1 MTKPSGRQVLRKA
14 AALSLSTV
22 MLLGGMPAPALAQMA
37 NGIEV
42 VAQAN
47 VASGMWGTCKW
58 ELSDGGT
65 LTVHPGQAPSQPK
78 GADSPWIDYAGD
90 ITEVICTEENGKM
103 VVLGESAENLF
114 AEQYNVLE
122 FDLAGLD
129 SSNVRNFSGMFSG
142 CTGLRKLDVSGFD
155 TSNVTNMAFMFRGC
169 AKVSSLDF
177 SSFDTSKVTN
187 MYGMFNGAGVT
198 SLDLSGFD
206 TSRVTSMT
214 GMFYDAVRLRE
225 LNVSGWDTSKVQE
238 GSYLFHGCASLIG
251 LDLSGW
257 NTAAMQDHEQM
268 YDGCSSLQSVKVDS
282 TYQIKDEGMFPDV
295 TATTGSWWSLDKQE
309 WLSKA
314 DIVSGRS
321 GVADTYTIYADTD
334 HGIGIADAKVTLGES
349 SYTWTGAEVKPT
361 VTVELD
367 GMTLRHGIDYD
378 VSYQDNVQVGEAQL
392 TVTGKGAFKGT
403 KTVPFTI
410 AYNSIFIDVTEK
422 TAHIEDVIWMADN
435 DIAEGW
441 LRTDGKREFRPYT
454 GVARADMAAF
464 LFRLAVKWGVA
475 EENWTPTIEQS
486 KAFADV
492 QFTTPHS
499 REIRWLASV
508 GISEGWAKKDSKKF
522 EFRPYAL
529 VARQDM
535 AAFLFRL
542 AKLAKRG
549 GATDGWT
556 AKASSK
562 AMFSDVDGKVATNH
576 HDEVWWLAETG
587 VSEGWDMGNGTFEFR
602 GLNAVARADM
612 AAFLHRMDGLE

>member
-1 MTKPSGRQVLRKA
+1 MRKA

-142 CTGLRKLDVSGFD
+142 CTQVERLPYSQVENIDTSNATDMSRMYEKCSSLVSIHIPEINTKKVTNANSMFKGCSRLEEIDASNFNTAKITDMGEMFSGCSSLVELDINGFD
-155 TSNVTNMAFMFRGC
+155 TSNVTNMENMFTLCYSLEGLD
-169 AKVSSLDF
+169 VSG
-177 SSFDTSKVTN
+177 FDTSKVTN
-187 MYGMFNGAGVT
+187 MYGMF
-198 SLDLSGFD
+198 
-206 TSRVTSMT
+206 
-214 GMFYDAVRLRE
+214 
-225 LNVSGWDTSKVQE
+225 
-238 GSYLFHGCASLIG
+238 
-251 LDLSGW
+251 
-257 NTAAMQDHEQM
+257 
-268 YDGCSSLQSVKVDS
+268 
-282 TYQIKDEGMFPDV
+282 
-295 TATTGSWWSLDKQE
+295 
-309 WLSKA
+309 
-314 DIVSGRS
+314 
-321 GVADTYTIYADTD
+321 DTYTIYADTD

-410 AYNSIFIDVTEK
+410 ACNSIFIDVTEK

-435 DIAEGW
+435 GIAEGW

-475 EENWTPTIEQS
+475 EEDWTPTIEQS
-486 KAFADV
+486 KVFADV

-499 REIRWLASV
+499 REIRWLTSV

-549 GATDGWT
+549 GATDGWA

>member
-1 MTKPSGRQVLRKA
+1 MKNAFRIGIIILTIAILTSCSANGKLLKGHDFDAQFKA
-14 AALSLSTV
+14 A
-22 MLLGGMPAPALAQMA
+22 MKCY
-37 NGIEV
+37 NEK
-42 VAQAN
+42 N
-47 VASGMWGTCKW
+47 YSGAIQ
-58 ELSDGGT
+58 L
-65 LTVHPGQAPSQPK
+65 
-78 GADSPWIDYAGD
+78 Y
-90 ITEVICTEENGKM
+90 
-103 VVLGESAENLF
+103 ENLIMHYHGREN
-114 AEQYNVLE
+114 AEDISWYYGMSLMQIKDYYSAGYQFKNFNKRFPYSERAEESLFLAAKCKYLQSPEYYLDQKLTKEAIQEFESYVDRYPTSIHIPEINTKKVTNANSMFKGCSRLEEIDASNFNTEKITDMGEMFSGCSSLVELDINGFDTSNVTNMENMFTLCYSLE
-122 FDLAGLD
+122 GLD
-129 SSNVRNFSGMFSG
+129 VSGFDTSKVTNMYGMFSG

-169 AKVSSLDF
+169 AKVSSLGF

-282 TYQIKDEGMFPDV
+282 AYQIKDEGMFPDV

-464 LFRLAVKWGVA
+464 L
-475 EENWTPTIEQS
+475 
-486 KAFADV
+486 
-492 QFTTPHS
+492 
-499 REIRWLASV
+499 
-508 GISEGWAKKDSKKF
+508 
-522 EFRPYAL
+522 
-529 VARQDM
+529 
-535 AAFLFRL
+535 
-542 AKLAKRG
+542 
-549 GATDGWT
+549 
-556 AKASSK
+556 
-562 AMFSDVDGKVATNH
+562 
-576 HDEVWWLAETG
+576 
-587 VSEGWDMGNGTFEFR
+587 
-602 GLNAVARADM
+602 
-612 AAFLHRMDGLE
+612 HRMDGLE

>member
-1 MTKPSGRQVLRKA
+1 MRKA

-42 VAQAN
+42 VAQAI

-142 CTGLRKLDVSGFD
+142 CTQVERLPYSQVENIDTSNATDMSRMYEKCSSLVSIHIPEINTKKVTNANSMFKGCSRLEEIDASNFNTAKITDMGEMFSGCSSLVELDINGFD
-155 TSNVTNMAFMFRGC
+155 TSNVTNMENMFTLCYSLEGLD
-169 AKVSSLDF
+169 VSG
-177 SSFDTSKVTN
+177 FDTSKVTN
-187 MYGMFNGAGVT
+187 MYGM
-198 SLDLSGFD
+198 
-206 TSRVTSMT
+206 
-214 GMFYDAVRLRE
+214 
-225 LNVSGWDTSKVQE
+225 
-238 GSYLFHGCASLIG
+238 I
-251 LDLSGW
+251 
-257 NTAAMQDHEQM
+257 
-268 YDGCSSLQSVKVDS
+268 
-282 TYQIKDEGMFPDV
+282 
-295 TATTGSWWSLDKQE
+295 
-309 WLSKA
+309 
-314 DIVSGRS
+314 
-321 GVADTYTIYADTD
+321 DTYTIYSDTD

-410 AYNSIFIDVTEK
+410 A
-422 TAHIEDVIWMADN
+422 
-435 DIAEGW
+435 
-441 LRTDGKREFRPYT
+441 
-454 GVARADMAAF
+454 
-464 LFRLAVKWGVA
+464 
-475 EENWTPTIEQS
+475 
-486 KAFADV
+486 
-492 QFTTPHS
+492 
-499 REIRWLASV
+499 
-508 GISEGWAKKDSKKF
+508 
-522 EFRPYAL
+522 
-529 VARQDM
+529 
-535 AAFLFRL
+535 
-542 AKLAKRG
+542 
-549 GATDGWT
+549 
-556 AKASSK
+556 
-562 AMFSDVDGKVATNH
+562 
-576 HDEVWWLAETG
+576 
-587 VSEGWDMGNGTFEFR
+587 
-602 GLNAVARADM
+602 
-612 AAFLHRMDGLE
+612 

>member
-1 MTKPSGRQVLRKA
+1 MRKA

-464 LFRLAVKWGVA
+464 L
-475 EENWTPTIEQS
+475 
-486 KAFADV
+486 
-492 QFTTPHS
+492 
-499 REIRWLASV
+499 
-508 GISEGWAKKDSKKF
+508 
-522 EFRPYAL
+522 
-529 VARQDM
+529 
-535 AAFLFRL
+535 
-542 AKLAKRG
+542 
-549 GATDGWT
+549 
-556 AKASSK
+556 
-562 AMFSDVDGKVATNH
+562 
-576 HDEVWWLAETG
+576 
-587 VSEGWDMGNGTFEFR
+587 
-602 GLNAVARADM
+602 
-612 AAFLHRMDGLE
+612 HRMDGLE